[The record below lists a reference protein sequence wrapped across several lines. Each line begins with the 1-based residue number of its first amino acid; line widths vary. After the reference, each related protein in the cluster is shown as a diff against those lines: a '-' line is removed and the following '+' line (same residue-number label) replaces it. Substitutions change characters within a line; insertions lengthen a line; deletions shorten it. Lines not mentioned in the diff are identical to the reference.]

1 MVDVLKAFLNEKK
14 IACLEGN
21 IWMKYSEPG
30 IEDYEV
36 DDAIMDGESGNLYIC
51 IYEDLEMLRIH
62 MIERIKDVISDDF
75 AFREWEKIV
84 PYVTVDRTIPT
95 TCELL
100 KIVFEA
106 YKVMTFSYNDN
117 LYYFLIDV
125 EHVNSD

>member
-1 MVDVLKAFLNEKK
+1 MEEVLKAFLNKKK
-14 IACLEGN
+14 IACLEDN

-36 DDAIMDGESGNLYIC
+36 DDAVMDGEPGDLYIC
-51 IYEDLEMLRIH
+51 IYEDLDMLQIH
-62 MIERIKDVISDDF
+62 MIERIKDVINDDF
-75 AFREWEKIV
+75 AFRDWGKIL
-84 PYVTVDRTIPT
+84 PYVTVDRNMPT

-106 YKVMTFSYNDN
+106 YKVMTFYYNDH

-125 EHVNSD
+125 DRANSD